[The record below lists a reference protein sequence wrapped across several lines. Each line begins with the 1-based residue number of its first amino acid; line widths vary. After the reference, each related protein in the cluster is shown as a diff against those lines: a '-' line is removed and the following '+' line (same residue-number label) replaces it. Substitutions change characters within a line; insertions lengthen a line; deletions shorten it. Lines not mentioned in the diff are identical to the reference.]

1 MPGVLCE
8 GVWRLKALR
17 GPILSVFIFHSAMGT
32 ASSIPIPIRATDPK
46 TQSSWSLNWSC
57 WSVKNASF
65 TEQLQGAY
73 LNSKHCVPALLKL
86 FFFYF
91 WFSKLQKGL
100 FFIQFRLTFFS
111 NHKIPKSGFLSLIV
125 YSATVY
131 LNQMIQVSALP
142 FVVLTV
148 FFIHLVHPWCA
159 LFALLA
165 LSYSPL
171 TIKKQSITSF
181 ESKSQNTSWLVC

>member
-8 GVWRLKALR
+8 GAWRLKALR
-17 GPILSVFIFHSAMGT
+17 GPILSVFISHSAMGT
-32 ASSIPIPIRATDPK
+32 ASRIPIPIRAIHPK

-73 LNSKHCVPALLKL
+73 LNSKHYVPALLKL
-86 FFFYF
+86 FLFFLFLNF

-100 FFIQFRLTFFS
+100 FFIQFRLNFFS
-111 NHKIPKSGFLSLIV
+111 NHKIPKSGFLPLIV
-125 YSATVY
+125 CGVTGC
-131 LNQMIQVSALP
+131 LNQTIEVSALP
-142 FVVLTV
+142 FVVLMV
-148 FFIHLVHPWCA
+148 FFIHLVHPCCA

-165 LSYSPL
+165 LSYSSF
-171 TIKKQSITSF
+171 TIKKQSILPF
-181 ESKSQNTSWLVC
+181 ESES